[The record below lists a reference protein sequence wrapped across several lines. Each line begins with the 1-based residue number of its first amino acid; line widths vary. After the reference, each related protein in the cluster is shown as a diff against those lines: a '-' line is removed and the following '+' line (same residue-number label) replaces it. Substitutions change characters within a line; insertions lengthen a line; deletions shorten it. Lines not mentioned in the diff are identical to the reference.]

1 MSTSQAM
8 LPTVRRPGT
17 VMAAL
22 IATLVSVV
30 AGVAAAITV
39 YAGGTDMV
47 KSLLSDPAVQAKLG
61 LSDDLLDAAKSLGG
75 DLFQS
80 VLDQAYSAMAARA
93 TFALV
98 LAVLL
103 LVFAVLARGAA
114 LWARILITVFGVI
127 AISLQLLVVTDIA
140 TSSMKLLGLLVV
152 ASTLVAIVLWWLPAN
167 GRYAKARK
175 AVQN

>member
-1 MSTSQAM
+1 M

-17 VMAAL
+17 IMAAL

-30 AGVAAAITV
+30 AGVATAVSV

-47 KSLLSDPAVQAKLG
+47 KSLLSDPDVQARLG
-61 LSDDLLDAAKSLGG
+61 LSDDLINAAKDLGG
-75 DLFQS
+75 DLFQQ
-80 VLDQAYSAMAARA
+80 VLDQAYATLSARA

-103 LVFAVLARGAA
+103 LVSAVLARGAA
-114 LWARILITVFGVI
+114 VWARVLVTVFGVI
-127 AISLQLLVVTDIA
+127 AVGLQVLVVTDVA
-140 TSSMKLLGLLVV
+140 TSSMKLFGLLII
-152 ASTLVAIVLWWLPAN
+152 ASTLVAVVLWWLPAN

-175 AVQN
+175 AKA

>member
-1 MSTSQAM
+1 M
-8 LPTVRRPGT
+8 LPAVRRPGT
-17 VMAAL
+17 VLAAL

-30 AGVAAAITV
+30 AGVATAITV

-47 KSLLSDPAVQAKLG
+47 KSLLSDPDVQARLG
-61 LSDDLLDAAKSLGG
+61 LTDDLLTAAKSLGD
-75 DLFQS
+75 DLFQQ
-80 VLDQAYSAMAARA
+80 VLDQAYGTLSARA

-103 LVFAVLARGAA
+103 LVFGALALGAA
-114 LWARILITVFGVI
+114 LWARILVTVVGLV
-127 AISLQLLVVTDIA
+127 AVSLQLLVVTDVA
-140 TSSMKLLGLLVV
+140 TSAMKLFGLLVI

-175 AVQN
+175 VRA

>member
-30 AGVAAAITV
+30 AGVATAITV
-39 YAGGTDMV
+39 FTGGTDMV
-47 KSLLSDPAVQAKLG
+47 KSLLSDPDVQARLG
-61 LSDDLLDAAKSLGG
+61 LSDDLLNAAKDLGG
-75 DLFQS
+75 DLFQQ
-80 VLDQAYSAMAARA
+80 VLDQAYSTLAARA

-103 LVFAVLARGAA
+103 AVFGVLALGAA
-114 LWARILITVFGVI
+114 LWARIVVTIVGVV
-127 AISLQLLVVTDIA
+127 AISLQLLVVTDVA
-140 TSSMKLLGLLVV
+140 TSSMKLLGLLIV
-152 ASTLVAIVLWWLPAN
+152 ASTLIAIVLWWLPAN

-175 AVQN
+175 AQA

>member
-1 MSTSQAM
+1 M

-30 AGVAAAITV
+30 AGVATAITV

-47 KSLLSDPAVQAKLG
+47 KSLLSDPDVQARLG
-61 LSDDLLDAAKSLGG
+61 ITDDMLNTAKDLGG

-80 VLDQAYSAMAARA
+80 ILDTAYGTLSARA

-103 LVFAVLARGAA
+103 LVFGVLALGAA
-114 LWARILITVFGVI
+114 LWARILIPVVGVI
-127 AISLQLLVVTDIA
+127 AVGLQLLVVTDVA
-140 TSSMKLLGLLVV
+140 TSSMKLFGLLIV

-175 AVQN
+175 AQA